1 MTVCLCMV
9 TKNKALNTT
18 TLHSAMNLNM
28 MCMSKGVQLE
38 INFVTDRTNIQK
50 FLKSC
55 DRLLWLDYGVS
66 IDVDTLK
73 KLAFE
78 DFPEGYRALVAPCVL
93 EGVDWEMFK
102 KKTLEGSTEPVHQR
116 GLRFDTTVSPA
127 PKKVADAGVAD
138 FVSST
143 SEPRVFALD
152 SKGILKKLREGG
164 GSDFKSFEQ
173 LKKLG
178 VKIGVLRTSSVL
190 CHYVYES
197 IGNILESSGVR
208 TGP

>member
-1 MTVCLCMV
+1 MV

-18 TLHSAMNLNM
+18 TVHTAMNLNM
-28 MCMSKGVQLE
+28 LCMSQNINLE
-38 INFVTDRTNIQK
+38 IHFVADRSGIQK
-50 FLKSC
+50 FMKSSE
-55 DRLLWLDYGVS
+55 RLLWLDYGVS

-73 KLAFE
+73 KLATE
-78 DFPEGYRALVAPCVL
+78 DFPDGYKVLVAPCVL
-93 EGVDWEMFK
+93 EGVNWEMFK
-102 KKTLEGSTEPVHQR
+102 KKTLEGSTEPANQR
-116 GLRFDTTVSPA
+116 GLAFDTVVVPQKKNA
-127 PKKVADAGVAD
+127 PVAE

-143 SEPRVFALD
+143 TDCRVF
-152 SKGILKKLREGG
+152 SIECKGVLKKLR
-164 GSDFKSFEQ
+164 DADAQFKTFDH

-197 IGNILESSGVR
+197 VGNILESSGVR